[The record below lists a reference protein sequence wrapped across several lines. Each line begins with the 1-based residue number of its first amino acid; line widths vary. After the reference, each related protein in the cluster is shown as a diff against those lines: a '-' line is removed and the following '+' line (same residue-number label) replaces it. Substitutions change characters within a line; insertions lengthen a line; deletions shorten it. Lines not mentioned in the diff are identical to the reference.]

1 MSGVNAGVPTADR
14 EFGEWL
20 YRELIADVHREETG
34 WAPERVER
42 VAERLQADRAPDARL
57 FPIVLWIR
65 LFTAFTAA
73 GRYLYVSRRLLER
86 CADDESAAFL
96 VAHEIAHHDL
106 GHLSAPDWL
115 PESVRKRGGRMMA
128 SIYAAIAHQLHGP
141 ERECA
146 ADRHALDLCVK
157 AGYSVA
163 KCLELFGV
171 LERYAAEVGD
181 EDMIHGPD
189 AESDDELAP
198 DASWTTR
205 ARIWLWQRSRGYL
218 PIRDRRAARVRYL
231 DERGRTAPSAAA

>member
-1 MSGVNAGVPTADR
+1 VSVNRLDADDR

-20 YRELIADVHREETG
+20 YKELLADVHREDKG

-42 VAERLQADRAPDARL
+42 VAARLQADRPPEARL
-57 FPIVLWIR
+57 IPIVLWIR
-65 LFTAFTAA
+65 LFTAFTVP
-73 GRYLYVSRRLLER
+73 GRYIYVSRRLLER

-106 GHLSAPDWL
+106 GHLSVPDWL
-115 PESVRKRGGRMMA
+115 PKELRVRGGRMVASVYA
-128 SIYAAIAHQLHGP
+128 SIAHRVHGP

-146 ADRHALDLCVK
+146 ADRHALDLCMR
-157 AGYSVA
+157 AGYDGA

-189 AESDDELAP
+189 ETSDDELAA
-198 DASWTTR
+198 DASLMTR

-218 PIRDRRAARVRYL
+218 PIRDRRAALAEYLGTRARGVR
-231 DERGRTAPSAAA
+231 RPAV

>member
-1 MSGVNAGVPTADR
+1 MAPERQSDADL
-14 EFGEWL
+14 EFGDWL
-20 YRELIADVHREETG
+20 YRELTADVHREETG

-42 VAERLQADRAPDARL
+42 VAARLQADRAEEVRL
-57 FPIVLWIR
+57 VPIVLWIR
-65 LFTAFTAA
+65 VFTAFTTV
-73 GRYLYVSRRLLER
+73 GRYIYVGRRLLER

-115 PESVRKRGGRMMA
+115 PEGVRKRGGRIMA
-128 SIYAAIAHQLHGP
+128 SLYASMAHRVHGP

-146 ADRHALDLCVK
+146 ADRHALDLCVR
-157 AGYSVA
+157 AGYDPV

-189 AESDDELAP
+189 ADSDDELAP
-198 DASWTTR
+198 DASWGTR

-218 PIRDRRAARVRYL
+218 PIRDRHGALVRYL
-231 DERGRTAPSAAA
+231 GETRSGAA